1 MAQSLLDPDCRL
13 TLMGHS
19 MGGMALMEFT
29 KRYYEPEIQSLIDRV
44 IIIDIPAVSINEIDP
59 ISSTGTMLKRMT

>member
-1 MAQSLLDPDCRL
+1 
-13 TLMGHS
+13 